1 MSLLIFTV
9 LVATIGGIIV
19 SIQAPLVGILNQRLS
34 TLQSVFVT
42 YFGGGML
49 ALALLL
55 LSGGGNWTGWRS
67 VPWYALLAGPL
78 GLVIIGSLSYTTP
91 RLGVA
96 ATMAIFMAAQLIA
109 AAWVDHF
116 GYLGVAVRPV
126 DLSRMIGMLVLLVG
140 AWLIVR

>member
-1 MSLLIFTV
+1 MSLLILTV
-9 LVATIGGIIV
+9 LVAILGGIIV

-34 TLQSVFVT
+34 TLESVFIT

-49 ALALLL
+49 ALVLLL
-55 LSGGGNWTGWRS
+55 ANGGGNWANWRS
-67 VPWYALLAGPL
+67 IPWYGLLAGPL
-78 GLVIIGSLSYTTP
+78 GLVIIGALSYTTP

-96 ATMAIFMAAQLIA
+96 ATMATFMAAQLIA

-116 GYLGVAVRPV
+116 GYLGVAVRPL
-126 DLSRMIGMLVLLVG
+126 DLSRVIGMMVLFVG